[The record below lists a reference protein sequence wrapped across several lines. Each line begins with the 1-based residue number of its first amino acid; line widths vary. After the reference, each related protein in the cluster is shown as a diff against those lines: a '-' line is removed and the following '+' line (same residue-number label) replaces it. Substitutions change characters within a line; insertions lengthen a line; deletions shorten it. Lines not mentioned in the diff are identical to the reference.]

1 MGLLGSFK
9 DDHGRRDEGS
19 SVIEEMNFHIC
30 QVQSVIVQLQV
41 AMGGFPSPI
50 REAAQRAYIDNVG
63 KHMDDSLRR
72 LTKLQRKLGSG
83 KLSGVSK
90 QEITALKDEMMK
102 LDDHLQSSYREVK
115 HLPEGRKDRRLVK
128 ETVKEQSAKVKA
140 LVKAL
145 DRFTR

>member
-9 DDHGRRDEGS
+9 DDHGGRDEGS
-19 SVIEEMNFHIC
+19 GVIEELDLHIC

-50 REAAQRAYIDNVG
+50 REAAQRAYVNNVG
-63 KHMDDSLRR
+63 ENMDDSLRR
-72 LTKLQRKLGSG
+72 LTKLQRKLGAG

-102 LDDHLQSSYREVK
+102 LDDHLRTSYRGVK
-115 HLPEGRKDRRLVK
+115 HLPEGRQDRRLVK
-128 ETVKEQSAKVKA
+128 ETAKEQSEKVKA